1 MTGTGRGGQ
10 PHPLLGTDRFDY
22 PWLQGFSELNRPF
35 VPADLDGGEVQI
47 EALIFV
53 QANPVWEV
61 VDQETAWV
69 QHLRGRDGRIQALV
83 AGGPLD
89 RGSAEVNASLERL
102 SHESGVAGV
111 RELIQD
117 EPEGFPLQARV
128 RRRGPT
134 GRPVRADRRP
144 LRPEPPDHRGDQAR
158 RTLPGGDIRANHLGK
173 PAVAAGQWTGW
184 LNDIKAMARLDN
196 VRCKLSGLTTEAD
209 EVTRGTDNIRRY
221 LRAAVDAFGPD
232 RCMFGSDWPNASL
245 QISYAG
251 WVSLVL
257 DSVSDL
263 AAREGDR
270 VMRGHSAGGLRT
282 GLGVQMTINPTG
294 SRPLLK
300 REASVD
306 APGCVFSSGLE
317 TALTRGPLQ

>member
-1 MTGTGRGGQ
+1 MTTAQ
-10 PHPLLGTDRFDY
+10 AVVDSHIHFWDTDRFDY

-35 VPADLDGGEVQI
+35 VPADLDVGEVQI

-53 QANPVWEV
+53 QANPVWDV

-69 QHLRGRDGRIQALV
+69 QHLREGDRRIQALV
-83 AGGPLD
+83 AGVPLD
-89 RGSAEVNASLERL
+89 RGAAAVNASLERL

-111 RELIQD
+111 RQLIQD
-117 EPEGFPLQARV
+117 EPEGFSVQAPFVEAV
-128 RRRGPT
+128 RLAGQFGLT
-134 GRPVRADRRP
+134 VDLCVRNHQIAEVTK
-144 LRPEPPDHRGDQAR
+144 LAELCPEV
-158 RTLPGGDIRANHLGK
+158 TFVLNHLGK
-173 PAVAAGQWTGW
+173 PDVAAGQWTGW
-184 LNDIKAMARLDN
+184 LQDIKAMARLDN

-209 EVTRGTDNIRRY
+209 EGTRGTNNIRRY

-263 AAREGDR
+263 AARERDR
-270 VMRGHSAGGLRT
+270 VMRG
-282 GLGVQMTINPTG
+282 
-294 SRPLLK
+294 
-300 REASVD
+300 
-306 APGCVFSSGLE
+306 
-317 TALTRGPLQ
+317 TALEVYARAWESR